1 MIEDSFCRRLN
12 YLLLLSLN
20 DGTRL
25 FAEDTRPL
33 EEGLVPS
40 LNTLTRFGATA
51 DSQYFPADPTCG
63 IRGEIDASRADV
75 LRRAQTS

>member
-1 MIEDSFCRRLN
+1 MIGDSFCRRLN

-20 DGTRL
+20 EGTRIY
-25 FAEDTRPL
+25 AEDTRAL
-33 EEGLVPS
+33 VEGLVRS
-40 LNTLTRFGATA
+40 LNNLTRFGATA